1 MQTITYANSRSRK
14 AGTYYE
20 NKVAKLL
27 DTLRVTYTRQP
38 RLNGGYADFL
48 VHIPHILIECKTTF
62 TPQALEQLSRYAHG
76 LPRPLALVCIC
87 KYYHSVPV
95 QIQQVAA
102 IGGAP
107 KLRTIDD
114 LLQATP
120 GAFTIIPWTGRF
132 A

>member
-48 VHIPHILIECKTTF
+48 VHIPHMLIECKTTF

-87 KYYHSVPV
+87 KRYEVYGEYLPLD
-95 QIQQVAA
+95 ATF
-102 IGGAP
+102 
-107 KLRTIDD
+107 LRIDE
-114 LLQATP
+114 LLQAKP
-120 GAFTIIPWTGRF
+120 SQFTIIPWTGKYV
-132 A
+132 

>member
-1 MQTITYANSRSRK
+1 MQTITYASSRSRK

-27 DTLRVTYTRQP
+27 DRLGVRYASQVY
-38 RLNGGYADFL
+38 LNGGYADFL
-48 VHIPHILIECKTTF
+48 LSDPLILIECKTTF
-62 TPQALEQLSRYAHG
+62 TPAALEQLTRYRKA
-76 LPRPLALVCIC
+76 LRNPALVCIC
-87 KYYHSVPV
+87 KYYHSAPA
-95 QIQQVAA
+95 QMQHASGL
-102 IGGAP
+102 GGNP